1 MFVEQNRQFWKVI
14 WKAVAVQTQSLWK
27 KKKPSWQKS
36 NLHEMNLDELM
47 YLSLTCKQEAQLN
60 QVPKY

>member
-14 WKAVAVQTQSLWK
+14 WKAVAAQTQNLWK
-27 KKKPSWQKS
+27 KTSWQKS
-36 NLHEMNLDELM
+36 NLHEMNLDELV